1 MKKRLFFDIE
11 VSANLGMFWQ
21 SGHKISIG
29 PESIIKE
36 RAIICICYKWEGV
49 KECHALTWD
58 AKQCDKKMLAEF
70 VKIANEADELIGH
83 NGDKFDLAW
92 IRTRCLYHGIQM
104 FPKYVTID
112 TLKVARSK
120 FKFNSNKLNYIAK
133 FLGIG
138 QKIHTDLDLWKTAKP
153 ILERWVSQQLGWR
166 GLLDGLKKEAPS
178 WAKILPTLPRLV
190 AEYLEQINHKD
201 QRPELDLLKQLL
213 IEERRK
219 RRQVLG
225 FALFLG
231 GFLLGALLIL
241 IKIHSL

>member
-21 SGHKISIG
+21 SGFKISIG

-58 AKQCDKKMLAEF
+58 SKQCDKKMLATF

-138 QKIHTDLDLWKTAKP
+138 QKIHTDLDLWKNIMLNRDKAAMDKMVKYCKNDVILLEKVFKHLNTHIEAKTHHG
-153 ILERWVSQQLGWR
+153 VVNGNDR
-166 GLLDGLKKEAPS
+166 GS
-178 WAKILPTLPRLV
+178 C
-190 AEYLEQINHKD
+190 
-201 QRPELDLLKQLL
+201 PECGSKLL
-213 IEERRK
+213 IITQTRYS
-219 RRQVLG
+219 
-225 FALFLG
+225 AT
-231 GFLLGALLIL
+231 GAKKFTMQCKNCNKFHVKLA
-241 IKIHSL
+241 K